1 MIRGFLLGITY
12 GLALGL
18 VGLVAL
24 AIWGT
29 QPPGSQPPEAPQVEA
44 PVAASQPEPTD
55 TVFAADMETAESTD
69 AAAPV
74 GLVAPLGA
82 QDEGGIENDPG
93 AAPSATGVEGAM
105 ADPTT
110 ESEGGADVAPLAP
123 VAPVAIGGSPSA
135 PTEDSAAVASTA
147 PAAPPVQPV
156 VAADEIAALPEASED
171 GTPSFTFTEAAPVA
185 PSLQGQPAEPD
196 AGSSPPAIDTTPVA
210 PPAPDVSEEGV
221 AADESQAPQAA
232 EEETVDDL
240 TPAPEA
246 APEPEPL
253 PEASEPIL
261 PQVGFSG
268 QPATVLPEG
277 TGAVRI
283 NRPDAKTT
291 EGQAARPELILTG
304 RALDDFAGYA
314 EPSDLPRLSIVFI
327 DDGSMPG
334 GPDVLSASSSPVSVA
349 VDPWFDG
356 AADLAAAYRAKDIE
370 VLVRLDLMQGT
381 APRDVEAA
389 LAVAF
394 AAIPEAVGVLLVDST
409 AGDPAM
415 AQLMEILGAEGRGL
429 IAVPQGLNRA
439 MRAATVSEVPAALIY
454 RELDAEEQDA
464 ATIRRLLDQAAYRAR
479 QESGV
484 VLLARVRPETLS
496 AMILWSEADRARQ
509 VAIVPASTVLRGE

>member
-12 GLALGL
+12 GLVLGL
-18 VGLVAL
+18 AGLVAL

-29 QPPGSQPPEAPQVEA
+29 QPPGSQPPEAPLVEA
-44 PVAASQPEPTD
+44 PEATSQPEATD
-55 TVFAADMETAESTD
+55 TVFAAEVETSESTE
-69 AAAPV
+69 AAAPS

-82 QDEGGIENDPG
+82 LDEGAIETDPG
-93 AAPSATGVEGAM
+93 MAPAASGVEGAM
-105 ADPTT
+105 SDPET
-110 ESEGGADVAPLAP
+110 ETDGGTSIALLAP
-123 VAPVAIGGSPSA
+123 VAPATIGDSPTA
-135 PTEDSAAVASTA
+135 PAEDAAASASTT
-147 PAAPPVQPV
+147 PAAPPVQPA
-156 VAADEIAALPEASED
+156 VAADEIAALPEATED
-171 GTPSFTFTEAAPVA
+171 GAPNLTLAETAPVA
-185 PSLQGQPAEPD
+185 PSIQGQPSEPD
-196 AGSSPPAIDTTPVA
+196 ASSSPPVIDTAPAA
-210 PPAPDVSEEGV
+210 PPAPEASQ
-221 AADESQAPQAA
+221 DEPV
-232 EEETVDDL
+232 VDL
-240 TPAPEA
+240 SPAPEA
-246 APEPEPL
+246 APEPEPV

-283 NRPDAKTT
+283 NRPDAETSD
-291 EGQAARPELILTG
+291 GQTARPALVLTG
-304 RALDDFAGYA
+304 RALDDFASYA

-334 GPDVLSASSSPVSVA
+334 GPDVLAASSAPVSVA
-349 VDPWFDG
+349 VDPWFEG
-356 AADLAAAYRAKDIE
+356 AADLAAAYRARDIE

-381 APRDVEAA
+381 APRDVDAA

-415 AQLMEILGAEGRGL
+415 AELMAFLGAEGRGL
-429 IAVPQGLNRA
+429 VAVPQGLNRS

-464 ATIRRLLDQAAYRAR
+464 ATIRRLLDQAAFRAR

-496 AMILWSEADRARQ
+496 AMILWSEADRAKQ
-509 VAIVPASTVLRGE
+509 VSLVPVSTVLKGE

>member
-12 GLALGL
+12 GVALAIVGL
-18 VGLVAL
+18 VGL

-29 QPPGSQPPEAPQVEA
+29 QPPGSQPPEAPLIEA
-44 PVAASQPEPTD
+44 PEAVAVPATVD
-55 TVFAADMETAESTD
+55 TAFAATDGNTD
-69 AAAPV
+69 ATEASAPV

-82 QDEGGIENDPG
+82 VDEGTVETDPGREPSASGIEGALSDP
-93 AAPSATGVEGAM
+93 ATEAQ
-105 ADPTT
+105 
-110 ESEGGADVAPLAP
+110 GGADVAPLAP
-123 VAPVAIGGSPSA
+123 IA
-135 PTEDSAAVASTA
+135 PTEAGASPAAPSEDAAAVASTV

-156 VAADEIAALPEASED
+156 VAADEIASLPDASED
-171 GTPSFTFTEAAPVA
+171 GAPSISLAEVAPVS

-196 AGSSPPAIDTTPVA
+196 TGSAPPAADTTPA
-210 PPAPDVSEEGV
+210 ALPAPTESEEEI
-221 AADESQAPQAA
+221 ADNEVIA
-232 EEETVDDL
+232 DL

-253 PEASEPIL
+253 PEASEPNV

-283 NRPDAKTT
+283 NRPD
-291 EGQAARPELILTG
+291 GQTAIDQAVQPQLTLTG
-304 RALDDFAGYA
+304 RALDDFASYA
-314 EPSDLPRLSIVFI
+314 EPSNLPRLSIVMI

-334 GPDVLSASSSPVSVA
+334 GPDVLAAASAPVSVA
-349 VDPWFDG
+349 VDPWYEG

-370 VLVRLDLMQGT
+370 VLVRLDMMQGT

-394 AAIPEAVGVLLVDST
+394 ATIPEAVGVLLVDST
-409 AGDPAM
+409 AGDPTM
-415 AQLMEILGAEGRGL
+415 AQLMTMLAAKGRGL
-429 IAVPQGLNRA
+429 VAVPQGLNRA
-439 MRAATVSEVPAALIY
+439 MRAATASEVPAALVY

-464 ATIRRLLDQAAYRAR
+464 GTIRRLLDQAAFRAR

-496 AMILWSEADRARQ
+496 ALILWSEADRARQ
-509 VAIVPASTVLRGE
+509 VAIVPASTVLKDE

>member
-44 PVAASQPEPTD
+44 PVAASQPEATE
-55 TVFAADMETAESTD
+55 TAFAAQITSTESAEP
-69 AAAPV
+69 AAPT
-74 GLVAPLGA
+74 GLVAPLGTL
-82 QDEGGIENDPG
+82 DEGAVETDPG
-93 AAPSATGVEGAM
+93 QAPAASGIEGAM
-105 ADPTT
+105 AGPAT
-110 ESEGGADVAPLAP
+110 ETDGGTDVEPLAP
-123 VAPVAIGGSPSA
+123 VAPALMGDSPSA
-135 PTEDSAAVASTA
+135 PTQDAAVQASTV
-147 PAAPPVQPV
+147 PAAPPAPPV
-156 VAADEIAALPEASED
+156 VIAKEIAALPEASEE
-171 GTPSFTFTEAAPVA
+171 GAPSLTLAEAAPVA

-196 AGSSPPAIDTTPVA
+196 AGSNPPVIDTAPAA
-210 PPAPDVSEEGV
+210 PPAPEV
-221 AADESQAPQAA
+221 ADEGA
-232 EEETVDDL
+232 EEESVVDL
-240 TPAPEA
+240 SPAPEA

-253 PEASEPIL
+253 PADIAPAL
-261 PQVGFSG
+261 PPVGFSG
-268 QPATVLPEG
+268 QPATVLPQG

-283 NRPDAKTT
+283 IRPDASNAPS
-291 EGQAARPELILTG
+291 ESVRPQLVLTG
-304 RALDDFAGYA
+304 RALDDFSGYA
-314 EPSDLPRLSIVFI
+314 EPSDLPRLSVVFL

-334 GPDVLSASSSPVSVA
+334 GPDVLAAYSAPVSVA
-349 VDPWFDG
+349 IDPWFEG
-356 AADLAAAYRAKDIE
+356 AADLAAAYRAEGIE

-381 APRDVEAA
+381 DPRDVEAA

-415 AQLMEILGAEGRGL
+415 AQLMAILGAEGRGL
-429 IAVPQGLNRA
+429 VAVPQGLNRA
-439 MRAATVSEVPAALIY
+439 MRAASVSQVPAALIY

-464 ATIRRLLDQAAYRAR
+464 TTIRRLLDQAAFRAR

-496 AMILWSEADRARQ
+496 AMLLWSEADRAGQ
-509 VAIVPASTVLRGE
+509 VAIVPASTVLKGE